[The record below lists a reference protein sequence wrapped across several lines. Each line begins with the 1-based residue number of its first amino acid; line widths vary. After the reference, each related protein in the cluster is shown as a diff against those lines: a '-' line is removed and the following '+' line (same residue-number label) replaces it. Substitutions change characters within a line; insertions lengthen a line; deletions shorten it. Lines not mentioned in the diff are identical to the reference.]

1 MGFGLTPVELGDA
14 LSLDEEFDKELPLL
28 LLVIGVVVVHSDTF
42 VVVIADSFAG
52 VDVAATTGDLDLL
65 FVPLIFDDSTF
76 VMVVLICTA
85 VLRGLK
91 MELEIICAV
100 HSF

>member
-1 MGFGLTPVELGDA
+1 MQLVGVDFGLTPVELGDA
-14 LSLDEEFDKELPLL
+14 LSLDEAFDKELLELL
-28 LLVIGVVVVHSDTF
+28 LLVIGVVVTVVVHSDAF
-42 VVVIADSFAG
+42 VVVIADSLAG
-52 VDVAATTGDLDLL
+52 VDVDATTGDLDLL

-91 MELEIICAV
+91 M
-100 HSF
+100 

>member
-1 MGFGLTPVELGDA
+1 MQLVGVDFGLTPVELGDA
-14 LSLDEEFDKELPLL
+14 LSLDEAFDKELLELL
-28 LLVIGVVVVHSDTF
+28 LLVIGVVVTVVVHSDAF
-42 VVVIADSFAG
+42 VVVIADSLLAG
-52 VDVAATTGDLDLL
+52 VDVDATTGDLDLL

-91 MELEIICAV
+91 M
-100 HSF
+100 